1 MGLDSDVKEDELD
14 KTGDI
19 ELLKAMQ
26 APIEYQLV
34 PLTKKSLLRAAAA
47 RIPWLS
53 KISLKVDDAADS
65 AIRIGERVSNVNDSF
80 GNESIAH
87 GFHYAVLVMAA
98 LDFVRIPLIYLA
110 AHLLNEKIP
119 FKLSNNARWI
129 YSAFL
134 LGLTITALAAPVTAP
149 VIAFIGA
156 GTGLVFGTFL
166 LARTVYA
173 RYQLGKE
180 RKLIQGEIAKAEEL
194 MKLLQDEA
202 KELEQKLATSN
213 GDAFIA
219 LEIKGLE
226 ERYESQKSL
235 IYELKNKELHI
246 EQKIARVGMMRVFDK
261 SIGVGLTSLSIIG
274 LVVTLFFPPLG
285 GWILAGAAIA
295 GGVYLTGRLLTP
307 VVKHLGNWL
316 MNHFKSS
323 KESPESESKE
333 DLEHDNTLNEQKE
346 AVMENTSGLKLA
358 VSNAIAPDSQT
369 NMSQVTH
376 GEILDEAVPDID
388 STHHT
393 DSQKMESEH
402 GETIHQV
409 DSTALVLVGL
419 MGKKAAIEYSEHL
432 HAHPHEVNNESE
444 LDTDFLIAK
453 SKPEPEVIVEAEV
466 DDREDEGEID
476 DEGESEAVGEHP

>member
-26 APIEYQLV
+26 VPIDYQLV

-53 KISLKVDDAADS
+53 KISLKVDDAADT

-110 AHLLNEKIP
+110 AYLLDEKIP

-134 LGLTITALAAPVTAP
+134 LGLTITALAAPATAP

-166 LARTVYA
+166 LARTLYT

-202 KELEQKLATSN
+202 KELEQKLAASN

-235 IYELKNKELHI
+235 IYELKNKELHL

-274 LVVTLFFPPLG
+274 LVITLFFPPVG

-307 VVKHLGNWL
+307 VVKHFGNWL
-316 MNHFKSS
+316 MNKFTSS
-323 KESPESESKE
+323 KEPVETESKE
-333 DLEHDNTLNEQKE
+333 DLAHDNTLNEQKE
-346 AVMENTSGLKLA
+346 AVTENTSGLKLA
-358 VSNAIAPDSQT
+358 VSNVIAPDIQSRI
-369 NMSQVTH
+369 SQVAQR
-376 GEILDEAVPDID
+376 EVLDEAVPDIEN
-388 STHHT
+388 THIT
-393 DSQKMESEH
+393 ASQDMEPEH

-419 MGKKAAIEYSEHL
+419 MGKKAAIEYSEHY
-432 HAHPHEVNNESE
+432 HETPHEVNNDSE

-453 SKPEPEVIVEAEV
+453 PTQTPEPEVSAEAEP
-466 DDREDEGEID
+466 EDSE

>member
-1 MGLDSDVKEDELD
+1 MGLDNDVKEDELD
-14 KTGDI
+14 KARAI

-26 APIEYQLV
+26 TPIDYQLV

-53 KISLKVDDAADS
+53 KISLKVDDAADT

-98 LDFVRIPLIYLA
+98 IDFVRIPLIYLA
-110 AHLLNEKIP
+110 AYLLDEKIP

-166 LARTVYA
+166 LARTLNT

-180 RKLIQGEIAKAEEL
+180 RKFIQGEIAKAEEL
-194 MKLLQDEA
+194 MKLLQDDA
-202 KELEQKLATSN
+202 KELEHKLATST
-213 GDAFIA
+213 GDEFIA

-235 IYELKNKELHI
+235 IYELKNKELHL
-246 EQKIARVGMMRVFDK
+246 EQKIDRVGMMRVFDK

-274 LVVTLFFPPLG
+274 LVVTLFFPPVG

-307 VVKHLGNWL
+307 VVKHFGNWL
-316 MNHFKSS
+316 MNQFTSS
-323 KESPESESKE
+323 KESVEPESKE
-333 DLEHDNTLNEQKE
+333 DLAHDNTLNEQKE
-346 AVMENTSGLKLA
+346 AVMENSSGLKLA
-358 VSNAIAPDSQT
+358 VSNVIASDSQS

-376 GEILDEAVPDID
+376 GELLDEAASDIE
-388 STHHT
+388 SNHHT
-393 DSQKMESEH
+393 ASQHLEPEQ

-432 HAHPHEVNNESE
+432 HTHPHEVTNESE

-453 SKPEPEVIVEAEV
+453 PKPKPEPEVIAQAEV
-466 DDREDEGEID
+466 DDRE